1 MIHDMSKYGRVFVK
15 HCMCISFSEM
25 RIVVVILACLVGTAI
40 SNSGAARWEDLEKA
54 ITEDIAEDVQSR
66 IQKMTLLARA
76 MESALEAIANG
87 QPEADFCSAKRSELT
102 NIVGHQ
108 LASLETFTKFLASF
122 SEVCEADTST
132 RLATLPAFT
141 QCQTQTS
148 EALKLALL
156 SVPTDSRNA
165 LGRSDVMYQPLC
177 LPAVALANAVL
188 AGAVELK
195 RK

>member
-1 MIHDMSKYGRVFVK
+1 
-15 HCMCISFSEM
+15 M
-25 RIVVVILACLVGTAI
+25 RILVVVLACLAGTAL
-40 SNSGAARWEDLEKA
+40 SNSGASRWEDLDAA
-54 ITEDIAEDVQSR
+54 ISGDIADDVEER
-66 IQKMTLLARA
+66 INRMTALASA
-76 MESALEAIANG
+76 MESALEAIGNG
-87 QPEADFCSAKRSELT
+87 QPEAESCFKKRSELRD
-102 NIVGHQ
+102 IVGDQ